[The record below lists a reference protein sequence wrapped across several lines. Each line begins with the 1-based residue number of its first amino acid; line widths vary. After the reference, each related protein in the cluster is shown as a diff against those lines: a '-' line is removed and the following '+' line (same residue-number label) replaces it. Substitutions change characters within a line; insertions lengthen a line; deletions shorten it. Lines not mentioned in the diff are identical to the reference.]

1 MYFIF
6 LYFEYMCIYQRISYG
21 LFKFM
26 LVHNSNIDCNWC
38 MIFMHDGLKGGDQ

>member
-1 MYFIF
+1 
-6 LYFEYMCIYQRISYG
+6 
-21 LFKFM
+21 M